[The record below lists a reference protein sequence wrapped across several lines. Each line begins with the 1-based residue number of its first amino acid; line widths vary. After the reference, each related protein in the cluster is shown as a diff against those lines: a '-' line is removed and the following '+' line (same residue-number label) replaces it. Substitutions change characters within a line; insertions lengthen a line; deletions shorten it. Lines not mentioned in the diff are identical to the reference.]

1 MLYLE
6 LLNKKLCKREWIK
19 KKTTIKFW
27 LDSIT
32 NNVLVR
38 LILVIHKN
46 NPVLGSN

>member
-1 MLYLE
+1 MITIYY
-6 LLNKKLCKREWIK
+6 K

-38 LILVIHKN
+38 LVLVIHKN